1 MSTKTT
7 FKRIALVAVAALG
20 LGVLT
25 SVAPASAAPSADS
38 TTLSVATSSTTV
50 GVATT
55 SVVTVSFLASAISET
70 NTATAVLLSAP
81 ITATSLPTLTDTS
94 TVTTVNNSGTSGVS
108 GLVLTVG
115 SAAAGRTTRAATLSL
130 TPDVAGTYVVRVT
143 PGGSALNTTAITWT
157 VTVTDALAVTAAQST
172 SFLNA
177 GETTTATADATV
189 LGSKTIANDT
199 QTATIVVTPLTASST
214 APVATVA
221 LTATISGPGVLGIGT
236 TAGVASIVP
245 TGRAITGTAGQYAI
259 GVFSDGTA
267 GVATVTISAGT
278 TVLAT
283 ETVTFYGTTTSFAQT
298 SSKTNIGVTETGTVT
313 VTAKDAAGNASAVG
327 TIYAVSADTT
337 KATVSVSGAVVTVTG
352 VAAGTTSVNICNT
365 SACTAATVSLV
376 VPVTISKV
384 TAASVALSFDKTE
397 YAAGELMTVTV
408 TALDSTGLGVADGSH
423 DLFSPA
429 GITSN
434 VALQGATWTASA
446 TVAVVA
452 GKKTFTAYAPLVA
465 GPIKVSA
472 TQGAALDAVIAGGT
486 AAVVTASATVLSD
499 GVAQAAA
506 DAAAEATDAA
516 NAATDAANAAAEAAD
531 AATAAAQDAADAV
544 AALSVSVSA
553 MIDAL
558 KKQITALTNLVI
570 KIQKKVKA

>member
-25 SVAPASAAPSADS
+25 SVAPASAAADA
-38 TTLSVATSSTTV
+38 TTLTSATSTTTV
-50 GVATT
+50 GVKSSNVLT
-55 SVVTVSFLASAISET
+55 VTQLAGGAGET
-70 NTATAVLLSAP
+70 ITATAVLLSAP
-81 ITATSLPTLTDTS
+81 STATNTLTLTDTS
-94 TVTTVNNSGTSGVS
+94 TVTIVNNSTGSGVND
-108 GLVLTVG
+108 LVLSVG
-115 SAAAGRTTRAATLSL
+115 AAASGRSTRAATLAI
-130 TPDVAGTYVVRVT
+130 TPNVVGTYVVRVT
-143 PGGSALNTTAITWT
+143 PAGAALNTAALTWT
-157 VTVTDALAVTAAQST
+157 ITVTDALAATAANST

-199 QTATIVVTPLTASST
+199 QTATIVVTPKTSSGT
-214 APVATVA
+214 APVAAVA
-221 LTATISGPGVLGIGT
+221 LTATISGPGVLGFGSVDT
-236 TAGVASIVP
+236 PTAIVA

-259 GVFSDGTA
+259 GVFSDGSA

-283 ETVTFYGTTTSFAQT
+283 ETVTFFDKTTVYVQT
-298 SSKTNIGVTETGTVT
+298 SSKTNIGVSETGTVT

-337 KATVSVSGAVVTVTG
+337 KATVAVSGAVVTVTG
-352 VAAGTTSVNICNT
+352 VATGTTSVTICD
-365 SACTAATVSLV
+365 TALCASPTLSLV
-376 VPVTISKV
+376 VPLTISKV
-384 TAASVALSFDKTE
+384 TAASVALSFDKFE
-397 YAAGELMTVTV
+397 YTPGELMTITV
-408 TALDSTGLGVADGSH
+408 TALDSTGLGVADGSRN
-423 DLFSPA
+423 LFSVA

-434 VALQGATWTASA
+434 VALQGATYTASA
-446 TVAVVA
+446 AVTVVA
-452 GKKTFTAYAPLVA
+452 GKGTFKAYAPLAA
-465 GPIKVSA
+465 GPITVMA
-472 TQGAALDAVIAGGT
+472 TQGAALDNVIALAT
-486 AAVVTASATVLSD
+486 SAAVVTASASVLSD

-506 DAAAEATDAA
+506 DAASEATDAA

-544 AALSVSVSA
+544 AALSVAVTEMVS
-553 MIDAL
+553 AL

>member
-1 MSTKTT
+1 
-7 FKRIALVAVAALG
+7 VAVAPSSAAADATT
-20 LGVLT
+20 LT
-25 SVAPASAAPSADS
+25 S
-38 TTLSVATSSTTV
+38 ATSTTTV
-50 GVATT
+50 GVAVKNVLT
-55 SVVTVSFLASAISET
+55 VTQLAGGAGET
-70 NTATAVLLSAP
+70 ITATAVLLSAP
-81 ITATSLPTLTDTS
+81 STATNTLTLTDTS
-94 TVTTVNNSGTSGVS
+94 TVTTVNNSAGTNVT

-115 SAAAGRTTRAATLSL
+115 AADAGRVTRAATLEI
-130 TPDVAGTYVVRVT
+130 TPNVVGTYVVRVT
-143 PGGSALNTTAITWT
+143 PAGAALNTTALTWT
-157 VTVTDALAVTAAQST
+157 ITVTDALAVSAAFST

-189 LGSKTIANDT
+189 LGSKALANDT
-199 QTATIVVTPLTASST
+199 QTATIVVTPMVALAT

-221 LTATISGPGVLGIGT
+221 LSATISGPGVLGIGL
-236 TAGVASIVP
+236 ASGVTSIVP

-259 GVFSDGTA
+259 GVFSDGSA

-283 ETVTFYGTTTSFAQT
+283 ETVTFYGTTTTFAQT
-298 SSKTNIGVTETGTVT
+298 SSKTNIGVSETGTVT

-337 KATVSVSGAVVTVTG
+337 KATVAVSGAVVTVTG
-352 VAAGTTSVNICNT
+352 VAAGVTSVTICD
-365 SACTAATVSLV
+365 TALCATPTVSLV
-376 VPVTISKV
+376 VPVTIAKV

-397 YAAGELMTVTV
+397 YTAGEKMTVTV
-408 TALDSTGLGVADGSH
+408 TALDSTGLGVADGSRN
-423 DLFSPA
+423 LLSAA

-434 VALQGATWTASA
+434 VALQGATYTASA
-446 TVAVVA
+446 AVTVVA
-452 GKKTFTAYAPLVA
+452 GKATFTAYAPLIA
-465 GPIKVSA
+465 GPITVMA
-472 TQGAALDAVIAGGT
+472 TQGAALDNVIALST
-486 AAVVTASATVLSD
+486 SATVVSASAVVLSD
-499 GVAQAAA
+499 GVAQAAV

-544 AALSVSVSA
+544 AALSTQVSE
-553 MIDAL
+553 MINAL